1 MLNKIYET
9 TLQYIKKEY
18 KFLIILILTF
28 ALFTIRLP
36 YYIDMPGGL
45 IDVSKRIVL
54 DNKQLS
60 GTLNMTYVTETQATI
75 PSYIVAKINKNWDI
89 IKKEEVIL
97 KNETEED
104 VKFRDEINMKT
115 SISNALYS
123 GLKESNEEFKTK
135 NNKVFVTHIY
145 ENAKT
150 DLKIQD
156 QIIEINDKKINTLE
170 DIKEITKEEQNLKIK
185 VLNNNKEYI
194 RHAEVIELE
203 GNKIIGILT
212 GETFD
217 IETNHK
223 IKISN
228 KVRESGPSGG
238 MMMALSV
245 YNYLTED
252 LTNNKKIAGTGTI
265 DKNGNVGE
273 IGGVKYKLIGAV
285 KNKADLFLVPK
296 ENYEEAMK
304 VKEENGYDIKIVSV
318 STLKDAINTLKN
330 YN

>member
-18 KFLIILILTF
+18 KFLIILLLTF
-28 ALFTIRLP
+28 AIFTIRLP

-45 IDVSKRIVL
+45 IDVSKRIEI

-60 GTLNMTYVTETQATI
+60 GTLNMTYVTETQATL
-75 PSYIVAKINKNWDI
+75 PSYLIAKINKNWDI

-97 KNETEED
+97 ENETVQD
-104 VKFRDEINMKT
+104 VKFRDEISMKT

-123 GLKESNEEFKTK
+123 GLKESNEEFKIK

-150 DLKIQD
+150 DLKVQD

-170 DIKEITKEEQNLKIK
+170 DIKELTKEEQELKIK
-185 VLNNNKEYI
+185 VINKNKEYI
-194 RHAEVIELE
+194 RHAKVIELD

-217 IETNHK
+217 IETNHE

-238 MMMALSV
+238 MMMALSI
-245 YNYLTED
+245 YNNLTED
-252 LTNNKKIAGTGTI
+252 ITNNKKIAGTGTI

-304 VKEENGYDIKIVSV
+304 VKEENGYDIKIVGV